1 MFFSTDSNRVLT
13 ACPRF
18 GLADCLGTIVIGRYG
33 PCLRRFHKGYYYPW
47 CSVCPSSKKGSS
59 EMTISL
65 LYQKRIVRCEEE
77 QAPSYHYDERK
88 QINIVSDSEGG
99 LPAADDPIVLGTSSK
114 SRQRPSDDDP
124 DAYGGALY

>member
-1 MFFSTDSNRVLT
+1 
-13 ACPRF
+13 
-18 GLADCLGTIVIGRYG
+18 
-33 PCLRRFHKGYYYPW
+33 
-47 CSVCPSSKKGSS
+47 
-59 EMTISL
+59 MTISL